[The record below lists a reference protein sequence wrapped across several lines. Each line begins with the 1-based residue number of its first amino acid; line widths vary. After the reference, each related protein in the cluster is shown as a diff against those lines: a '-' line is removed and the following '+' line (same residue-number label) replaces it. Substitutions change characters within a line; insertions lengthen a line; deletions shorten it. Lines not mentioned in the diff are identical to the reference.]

1 MNTQIIRKDTALD
14 IKLTG
19 IIFESNENQI
29 QFSLLLKS
37 ISILSFFFNIRILSI
52 KLFSAMRS
60 IKELRFSF
68 IRFVQLTKF
77 VFLCTFIK

>member
-37 ISILSFFFNIRILSI
+37 ISILSFFNIRILSI